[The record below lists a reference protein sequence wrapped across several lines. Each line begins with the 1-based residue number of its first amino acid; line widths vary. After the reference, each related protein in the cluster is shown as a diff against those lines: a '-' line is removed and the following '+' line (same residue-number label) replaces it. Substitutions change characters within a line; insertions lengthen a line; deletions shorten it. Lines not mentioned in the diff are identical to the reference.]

1 VRSSIPAERLA
12 NDAATARDYLTAL
25 IADAHATRE
34 AKDKEAKEA
43 GKSDKESK
51 DPAKSH
57 DTARAALAAL
67 ANVTDADLVV
77 DHAAPYLELKR
88 EEMMAILLE
97 TDSAKRLAKV
107 MPALE
112 RRATVLRLKGE
123 IGAELEGTTSINHRE
138 KVLRD
143 RMRQIQEE
151 LGEADD
157 NAEVDELRAK
167 VDNAKLPDEVRA
179 VCKKQLARM
188 AGMSTASPEF
198 SIARTYVETLLDIP
212 FGKYTD
218 DTLDVPAARAI
229 LEAEHAGL
237 DKIKKRILEFLAV
250 RKLAPGKQGPILLFC
265 GPPGVGKTS
274 LGRSIAQ
281 SLGRKYVRI
290 SLGGVRDEAEVRGH
304 RRTYIGALPGR
315 IINGLKKAG
324 SMNPVFVLDEI
335 DKMTAD
341 MRGDPAAAMLE
352 VLDPEQNKD
361 FTDHY
366 VEVPV
371 DLSKVMFIAT
381 ANSLDSIPGPLL
393 DRMELIELPGYT
405 AVEKLAIATPPPGA
419 QAARRARHREGQA
432 QLDDETL
439 REVIHGWTREA
450 GVRNLEREIAGCAAR
465 RRSRSPP
472 GEADTV
478 HLTPAELPE
487 VLGPGQVQPRQA
499 NRKPEVGVIT
509 GLAWTPVGGDVMFIE
524 TRKYQG
530 KGELRLTGQ
539 LGDVMKESATAAHS
553 WVRSNAARLGIEHEH
568 IAATDLHVHLPQG
581 AVKKDGPSAGVALT
595 CALVSALSGRPI
607 RNDIAITGEVDL
619 RGNALPVGG
628 IKEKLLA
635 AHRAGIKIVVHPG
648 QERQG
653 PDRHPPRGAA
663 GARHPAD
670 DQDRR
675 GPGGRPRA
683 GSAQARRPAGDA
695 AAGEPRWQAGGGY
708 AELTMAASDPI
719 VVRWHDGHASLVGPP
734 DALRRFVRAEIARQ
748 AEEAWASGIAPTPSP
763 PLDARFALDG
773 LRRATD
779 PAAWCA
785 DLGAALLARAR
796 THPSQRVGLDLA
808 VAELG
813 RMGHPLRRWSSWEW
827 CKPEAAPP
835 PGVAITVTEDDDDQL
850 ELTVE
855 PTALPG

>member
-1 VRSSIPAERLA
+1 
-12 NDAATARDYLTAL
+12 
-25 IADAHATRE
+25 
-34 AKDKEAKEA
+34 
-43 GKSDKESK
+43 
-51 DPAKSH
+51 
-57 DTARAALAAL
+57 
-67 ANVTDADLVV
+67 
-77 DHAAPYLELKR
+77 
-88 EEMMAILLE
+88 
-97 TDSAKRLAKV
+97 
-107 MPALE
+107 
-112 RRATVLRLKGE
+112 
-123 IGAELEGTTSINHRE
+123 
-138 KVLRD
+138 
-143 RMRQIQEE
+143 MRQIQEE

-157 NAEVDELRAK
+157 NAEVDELRTK
-167 VDNAKLPDEVRA
+167 VDNAKMPDEVRA
-179 VCKKQLARM
+179 VCKKQLSRM
-188 AGMSTASPEF
+188 AGMATASPEF

-218 DTLDVPAARAI
+218 DRLDVPAARAI

-237 DKIKKRILEFLAV
+237 DKMKKRILEFLAV
-250 RKLAPGKQGPILLFC
+250 RKLAPGKQGPILLFV

-371 DLSKVMFIAT
+371 DLSKVMFICT
-381 ANSLDSIPGPLL
+381 ANSLDTIPGPLL

-405 AVEKLAIATPPPGA
+405 AVEKLAIATRHLLPKQLAEHGIEKDKLELRPTRPC
-419 QAARRARHREGQA
+419 ARSSTAGPARP
-432 QLDDETL
+432 
-439 REVIHGWTREA
+439 
-450 GVRNLEREIAGCAAR
+450 GVRNLEREIAGLCRSAAVKIAEG
-465 RRSRSPP
+465 
-472 GEADTV
+472 GEAEV
-478 HLTPAELPE
+478 EMQLAPATLPE
-487 VLGPGQVQPRQA
+487 LLGPAKFSHDQA
-499 NRKPEVGVIT
+499 ERKPEVGVIT

-553 WVRSNAARLGIEHEH
+553 WVRSNAAKLGIEHEH

-595 CALVSALSGRPI
+595 CALVSVLSGRPI

-635 AHRAGIKIVVHPG
+635 AHRAGIKIAFIPAKNAK
-648 QERQG
+648 
-653 PDRHPPRGAA
+653 DLIDIPPRGAV
-663 GARHPAD
+663 GARHPAH
-670 DQDRR
+670 DQGRR
-675 GPGGRPRA
+675 GPGRRPRA
-683 GSAQARRPAGDA
+683 GSAQARGPAGDA
-695 AAGEPRWQAGGGY
+695 AAGEPRGQAGGGY
-708 AELTMAASDPI
+708 AELRLSPACQSETPSGRLGERGVVCRGGDQTSPSPGSRPRRASPPRRLPPVGWRPSGAPRGAARRGGDLGRDDRRRGAEAEDGGGGRDRGRDRGRGG
-719 VVRWHDGHASLVGPP
+719 VRDRARPETAAEAVDGTGDLGRGGPGGVSRCCRPSRRRRRRHSRRRRSRSCTRRRQRTGAGSRRRRSRRHTSSRRRRSGCSRRRGTPSRTRRRRDRSRWRRRAARPRRPPRRQPRPCRHRRRRRGPPRDHRRPPSLVRQGPQG
-734 DALRRFVRAEIARQ
+734 ARRPRRPRSPGTAQ
-748 AEEAWASGIAPTPSP
+748 DKPGTSSGVS
-763 PLDARFALDG
+763 F
-773 LRRATD
+773 
-779 PAAWCA
+779 
-785 DLGAALLARAR
+785 AR
-796 THPSQRVGLDLA
+796 T
-808 VAELG
+808 AE
-813 RMGHPLRRWSSWEW
+813 
-827 CKPEAAPP
+827 
-835 PGVAITVTEDDDDQL
+835 V
-850 ELTVE
+850 
-855 PTALPG
+855 